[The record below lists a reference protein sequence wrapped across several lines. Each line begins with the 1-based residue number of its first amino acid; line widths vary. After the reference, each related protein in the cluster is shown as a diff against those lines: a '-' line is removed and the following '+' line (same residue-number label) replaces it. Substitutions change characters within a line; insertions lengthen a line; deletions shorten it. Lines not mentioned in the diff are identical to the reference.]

1 MRRVRKTLHRSPV
14 AIATLVALAT
24 LATQAGAQTG
34 APAGA
39 PPVGQTPSRGT
50 SQPSELSP
58 VTVSAS
64 GLETPSGEMAAP
76 VTVLAADE
84 LVQRRA
90 ATLGETLDGQPG
102 IRASQFG
109 AGSSRPVIR
118 GMDGARVRVL
128 SDGTEVMDA
137 STVSPDHAV
146 ALEPMLSRR
155 IEVLRGP
162 SALAYGAGAI
172 GGVVNVLDDRIP
184 TRLPRNGV
192 EGSAEL
198 RGDSAAGEGVG
209 AFGVTAGSGSFA
221 IRAEGLLRRAGDYAV
236 GGGWSE
242 GSRVANSWNH
252 TETGGIGMSWVGNR
266 GYLGLSFQ
274 RQQSRY
280 GLPGHGHDAGDCHA
294 EGDHLHCGPHEGE
307 AHADEAHTAALPWV
321 RLASNRWDVRGEYR
335 EPFAGFSKMRFR
347 GGLTQYAHDE
357 IEGGVASTRFSNRG
371 REGRLEFEHHPI
383 AGWRGVIGLQASQ
396 RDFSATGEEAYL
408 QPTLT
413 QRQGLY
419 LVEERRIGAWRLEGG
434 LRQEWQRVDV
444 DSAQPDARHRGTSAS
459 FGAHWRFDPAWSL
472 GMSVSR
478 AQRLPSAEEL
488 YADGRHL
495 ATQTFERGN
504 PNLRAETSNNV
515 DLTLRKVAG
524 DTRVT
529 VTAFQNRVNDYI
541 YARTLDLVD
550 GLRLIEYAQRD
561 AVFRG
566 VEAQVR
572 HKLGPALGVT
582 VFGDMVR
589 AQLAGGDGNR
599 NLPRIPSGRIGV
611 RLDTFVQGWDAMVE
625 WYRVARQDR
634 VEDFEAP
641 TAGYAMVNMGIS
653 RVARIGGLDSQ
664 IYLTASNLGDVLAFN
679 HASYL
684 KAAAPLM
691 GRRIT
696 AGIRVTF

>member
-1 MRRVRKTLHRSPV
+1 MHRPRLTLRRTPV
-14 AIATLVALAT
+14 AIATLVALTTFAAQASAQSAPKSTDGTIAQSVPAVPSQAST
-24 LATQAGAQTG
+24 LA
-34 APAGA
+34 
-39 PPVGQTPSRGT
+39 
-50 SQPSELSP
+50 P

-64 GLETPSGEMAAP
+64 GLDTPSEDMAAP
-76 VTVLAADE
+76 VTVLGAEE

-109 AGSSRPVIR
+109 AASSRPIIR

-172 GGVVNVLDDRIP
+172 GGVVNVLDNRIP
-184 TRLPRNGV
+184 TRMPRGGV

-236 GGGWSE
+236 GSGWSE

-252 TETGGIGMSWVGNR
+252 TETGGIGMSWLGER
-266 GYLGLSFQ
+266 GYLGASFQ

-280 GLPGHGHDAGDCHA
+280 GLPGHGHAHEDCHTD
-294 EGDHLHCGPHEGE
+294 GDHLHCGLHEGE
-307 AHADEAHTAALPWV
+307 AHAEESHAAALPWV
-321 RLASNRWDVRGEYR
+321 KLTSNRWDLRGEYR
-335 EPFAGFSKMRFR
+335 EPFAGFAKIRLRS
-347 GGLTQYAHDE
+347 GLTQYAHEE
-357 IEGGVASTRFSNRG
+357 IEGDVASTRFRNRG
-371 REGRLEFEHHPI
+371 REGRVELEHHPL

-396 RDFSATGEEAYL
+396 RDFSAIGEEAYL
-408 QPTLT
+408 QPTVT

-419 LVEERRIGAWRLEGG
+419 LIEERRVGTWRFEAG
-434 LRQEWQRVDV
+434 LRQEWQRIDV
-444 DSAQPDARHRGTSAS
+444 ESAQPDSRHRGTSAS
-459 FGAHWRFDPAWSL
+459 LGAQWRFDPAWSL

-478 AQRLPSAEEL
+478 AQRLPTAEEL

-515 DLTLRKVAG
+515 DLTLRKVTG
-524 DTRVT
+524 DTRLT

-541 YARTLDLVD
+541 YARTLDALD

-566 VEAQVR
+566 LEAQVR
-572 HKLGPALGVT
+572 RKLAPTLGVT
-582 VFGDMVR
+582 VFGDLVR
-589 AQLAGGDGNR
+589 AELAAGDGNR
-599 NLPRIPSGRIGV
+599 NLPRIPSGRLGV
-611 RLDTFVQGWDAMVE
+611 RLDTFVQGWDAMIE

-634 VEDFEAP
+634 VEDFETP
-641 TAGYAMVNMGIS
+641 TGGYAMLNAGVS
-653 RVARIGGLDSQ
+653 RSARLGGLDSQ

-696 AGIRVTF
+696 AGIRVMF